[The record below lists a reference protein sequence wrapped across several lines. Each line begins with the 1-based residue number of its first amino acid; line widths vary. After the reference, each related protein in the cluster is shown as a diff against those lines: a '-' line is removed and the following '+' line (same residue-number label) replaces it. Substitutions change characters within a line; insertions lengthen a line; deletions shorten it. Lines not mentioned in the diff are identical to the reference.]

1 MPPVSRAPNIPR
13 KIRNLKPKRQLPRN
27 ERANDR
33 DDEWW
38 HNNIGAAQK
47 STSAQ
52 AGVHLRGVARFRPRV
67 LDASISEEAPE
78 NEHENEANRTNDIAT
93 PMRIWENFKSIPTRK
108 KIKRFIAGMVLFTA
122 LKSIYFADLDDY
134 QYPQKGVYP
143 DAQPSLSTTK
153 KTDSGLSS
161 LRSNVGDVKSLSE
174 LLGDDFVG
182 KRGESYKSSTK
193 TMGGELGQNYGKN
206 KFGSPNN
213 NSGMQS
219 ASSSSFGG
227 KSMSD
232 SFGSLGQS
240 NFGSSNNIGNGSGGG
255 MESASFSSFGGKS
268 MSDSFVSSGQS
279 NFGSSNNSGS
289 GSGSGMES
297 ASFSLIGGKVSFPTN
312 SNNMHSAS
320 FNSYSSQ
327 DGNLQSSFHSYSDT
341 QYQAQK
347 SLQSPNLSVAQD
359 SGQYFQGLRGKSTD
373 TSSGNGVFG
382 SDQFLNEK
390 NAMSDRQSNL
400 IARNVMRTGL
410 ECAPYG
416 GPHSEEEYSEL
427 VYWRDISLDATFA
440 SPYYNP
446 LIQESKAPPHRTKY
460 LTFEMDGSGWNN
472 IRLSFE
478 NMMLLAHSMG
488 RTLVMPPKRQIA
500 HGMPDIHGSKTI
512 SFDDFYD
519 INAISAKQNGLNIIS
534 MEEFLER
541 EAVNGNLNSMATGA
555 AIYPPNNQVN
565 WNNQRLEPLWSY
577 ISAISRTFNWNPKE
591 CVLAFPAKGTD
602 DQQLFSMMA
611 DVLIEKDGRPF
622 PDYGEFQ
629 GKPVNVDGPT
639 IERFREVL
647 AGRRKICLYDS
658 KMHAENDVV
667 HFKAEENEQRL
678 ILPFYAF
685 MFWEDWRQQSF
696 ALRFAR
702 DNLVYNDEIFCLAA
716 RMVNTI
722 RDYVRQRSPEN
733 GEGLYDAIHVRR
745 RDFQSQFPMTEMS
758 ADKILAEIRNEIEPA
773 STIYIATD
781 ERDPTFFDPLR
792 EVYDLKFIGDFGDML
807 KGVNPQ
813 LFGLAEQ
820 IVASRSRLFFGT
832 YYSSFSAY
840 IVRLRGYYSVK
851 EKQPGYLSGALQNT
865 YYLGAWKKEMSMY
878 QAVHV
883 PFYARE
889 FPIAWRDIDKL

>member
-52 AGVHLRGVARFRPRV
+52 AGVHLRGVAASNESRFRPRV

-255 MESASFSSFGGKS
+255 MESASSSSFGGKSMSDSFVSSGQSNFGSPNNVGNGSGMHSASFSSIGGKS

-297 ASFSLIGGKVSFPTN
+297 ASFSSFGGKVSSPTN

-390 NAMSDRQSNL
+390 NAMSDRQSNP

-500 HGMPDIHGSKTI
+500 HGM
-512 SFDDFYD
+512 
-519 INAISAKQNGLNIIS
+519 
-534 MEEFLER
+534 
-541 EAVNGNLNSMATGA
+541 V
-555 AIYPPNNQVN
+555 
-565 WNNQRLEPLWSY
+565 
-577 ISAISRTFNWNPKE
+577 
-591 CVLAFPAKGTD
+591 
-602 DQQLFSMMA
+602 
-611 DVLIEKDGRPF
+611 
-622 PDYGEFQ
+622 
-629 GKPVNVDGPT
+629 
-639 IERFREVL
+639 
-647 AGRRKICLYDS
+647 
-658 KMHAENDVV
+658 
-667 HFKAEENEQRL
+667 
-678 ILPFYAF
+678 
-685 MFWEDWRQQSF
+685 
-696 ALRFAR
+696 
-702 DNLVYNDEIFCLAA
+702 
-716 RMVNTI
+716 
-722 RDYVRQRSPEN
+722 
-733 GEGLYDAIHVRR
+733 
-745 RDFQSQFPMTEMS
+745 
-758 ADKILAEIRNEIEPA
+758 
-773 STIYIATD
+773 STAN
-781 ERDPTFFDPLR
+781 F
-792 EVYDLKFIGDFGDML
+792 V
-807 KGVNPQ
+807 
-813 LFGLAEQ
+813 
-820 IVASRSRLFFGT
+820 
-832 YYSSFSAY
+832 
-840 IVRLRGYYSVK
+840 
-851 EKQPGYLSGALQNT
+851 
-865 YYLGAWKKEMSMY
+865 
-878 QAVHV
+878 
-883 PFYARE
+883 
-889 FPIAWRDIDKL
+889 